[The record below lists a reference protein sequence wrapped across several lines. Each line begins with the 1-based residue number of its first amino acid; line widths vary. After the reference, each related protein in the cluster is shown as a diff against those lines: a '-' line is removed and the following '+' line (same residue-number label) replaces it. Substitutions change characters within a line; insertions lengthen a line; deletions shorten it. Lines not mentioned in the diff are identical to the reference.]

1 MHYTGLGME
10 KLTAALEM
18 SYYMT
23 SGYRGSL
30 MTSLLFPKV
39 YSISLYRL
47 VSLIFSVDSPSFNLP
62 IYTIWLAK
70 QILVIRSVSLDQG
83 LSSSLLSWG
92 SGKAR
97 SHLDAIHMS
106 GEDSHRSHQW
116 WMSED
121 THIPASTRQSKAFR
135 VTLDMATFAINMRI
149 SKPDFTRMFSMK
161 WSCLWDYRFFWK
173 HAYNGAVLS
182 SERCEFCQIMLFT
195 YVQNKGC
202 KWIVGIATMYMI
214 SQISAYFWK
223 RKKEKKALILKSWT
237 FFHLTEIYINL
248 SNLSILS
255 ILYAH
260 CIQVL
265 ITL

>member
-10 KLTAALEM
+10 KLTAALGM

-30 MTSLLFPKV
+30 ITSLLFPKV
-39 YSISLYRL
+39 YTISLYRL

-62 IYTIWLAK
+62 IYTIWLVK

-92 SGKAR
+92 SGKAH

-106 GEDSHRSHQW
+106 GEDSPRSHQW

-121 THIPASTRQSKAFR
+121 THVPASTRQLSKAFR
-135 VTLDMATFAINMRI
+135 VTLDIQFKTLAMFAINMKI
-149 SKPDFTRMFSMK
+149 SKPDFTRTFSMK
-161 WSCLWDYRFFWK
+161 LSCLWDYSFFWK
-173 HAYNGAVLS
+173 HEYNGAVLS
-182 SERCEFCQIMLFT
+182 PERCEFCQIMLFN

-214 SQISAYFWK
+214 SQISAYFGK
-223 RKKEKKALILKSWT
+223 RKKKKKKT
-237 FFHLTEIYINL
+237 KPHP
-248 SNLSILS
+248 
-255 ILYAH
+255 
-260 CIQVL
+260 
-265 ITL
+265 